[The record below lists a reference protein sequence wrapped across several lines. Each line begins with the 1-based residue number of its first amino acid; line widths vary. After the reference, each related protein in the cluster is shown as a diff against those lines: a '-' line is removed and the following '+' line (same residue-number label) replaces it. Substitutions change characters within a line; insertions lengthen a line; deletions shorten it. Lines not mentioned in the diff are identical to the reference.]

1 MRQPRRLG
9 IVEWV
14 TIGYNKVGPQEEK
27 PRQRTAETRER
38 TQRRRVDER
47 GRTMSEHT
55 HNEHEKARE
64 GRKHHETFA
73 ERDPLTAEEPDVLE
87 SSASDPEFPAMQE
100 FEVDE
105 GRPQSEH
112 AQASRAHMGDHRH
125 RGGHRALHRFRRRR
139 RLDEP
144 HPGREGAADR
154 VRGANRPRGFRAERE
169 PRGSLNR
176 ASTPPPPSAIS
187 CDGYITCAPK
197 GKSDSFAILRHWRP
211 MGIPMTVMQ

>member
-1 MRQPRRLG
+1 MKAKGTRRGQAGRRPERDVGARTLPPHA
-9 IVEWV
+9 IVER
-14 TIGYNKVGPQEEK
+14 GP
-27 PRQRTAETRER
+27 
-38 TQRRRVDER
+38 V
-47 GRTMSEHT
+47 MSDH
-55 HNEHEKARE
+55 KARE
-64 GRKHHETFA
+64 LEHDTAPKHPKGRKETFA
-73 ERDPLTAEEPDVLE
+73 ERDPLAAEEPTVLE
-87 SSASDPEFPAMQE
+87 SSADDPEFPAMQE

-105 GRPQSEH
+105 GGPKANTRKT
-112 AQASRAHMGDHRH
+112 SRAHMGDHRH

>member
-47 GRTMSEHT
+47 GHTMSEHT

-64 GRKHHETFA
+64 GRKHHKTFA
-73 ERDPLTAEEPDVLE
+73 ERDPLAAEEPDVLE

-100 FEVDE
+100 FEVD
-105 GRPQSEH
+105 
-112 AQASRAHMGDHRH
+112 
-125 RGGHRALHRFRRRR
+125 RGGPKANTRK
-139 RLDEP
+139 
-144 HPGREGAADR
+144 HPGLIWIIVAIVAVIGLCVAFAAAGDWMNPTQAEK
-154 VRGANRPRGFRAERE
+154 VQQTELEEQTVPEDLGANENPEA
-169 PRGSLNR
+169 
-176 ASTPPPPSAIS
+176 A
-187 CDGYITCAPK
+187 
-197 GKSDSFAILRHWRP
+197 
-211 MGIPMTVMQ
+211 